1 MNRYVYILNIKTYRR
16 TNIMKGNLKTFQSFK
31 TEYLAD
37 SDPDAVKEYEIALLE
52 FKIADQLKE
61 LRKGLNLSQRDFAK
75 RLNKPQST
83 VARVENGSMSPTVG
97 LLEEIA
103 KCSNKELK
111 IEFVSR

>member
-1 MNRYVYILNIKTYRR
+1 MR
-16 TNIMKGNLKTFQSFK
+16 
-31 TEYLAD
+31 
-37 SDPDAVKEYEIALLE
+37 KE
-52 FKIADQLKE
+52 
-61 LRKGLNLSQRDFAK
+61 LNLSQRDFAK

>member
-1 MNRYVYILNIKTYRR
+1 MV
-16 TNIMKGNLKTFQSFK
+16 KGNMKTFQSFK
-31 TEYLAD
+31 TEYLAELG
-37 SDPDAVKEYEIALLE
+37 PDAEKEYEFALLE
-52 FKIADQLKE
+52 FKIAETLKE
-61 LRKGLNLSQRDFAK
+61 LRKELNLSQRDFAK

>member
-1 MNRYVYILNIKTYRR
+1 
-16 TNIMKGNLKTFQSFK
+16 MKGNLKTFQSFK
-31 TEYLAD
+31 TEYLEELG
-37 SDPDAVKEYEIALLE
+37 PEAVEEYEIALLE

>member
-1 MNRYVYILNIKTYRR
+1 
-16 TNIMKGNLKTFQSFK
+16 MKGNLKTFQNFK
-31 TEYLAD
+31 DEYLEELG
-37 SDPDAVKEYEIALLE
+37 PDAIQEYEIALLE
-52 FKIADQLKE
+52 FQIANKLKE
-61 LRKGLNLSQRDFAK
+61 LRKELNLSQRDFAK